1 MKNKK
6 TGFTLI
12 ELLVA
17 IAIIGI
23 LAAVVLAS
31 MSSYGDRARTTATLQ
46 LASSIMPAAMDCN
59 LRGQPLTDPGSNIGN
74 PICSGSNIVWPTLAG
89 SSTRGW
95 KYWYAE
101 SSSTRWAYRFYN
113 GSNDITCVVSDVG
126 TFADYYGVDAAPG
139 TCTKWDYN

>member
-6 TGFTLI
+6 SGFTLI
-12 ELLVA
+12 ELMVA

-23 LAAVVLAS
+23 LAVVVLAS

-59 LRGQPLTDPGSNIGN
+59 LREQPLTDPGSNIGN
-74 PICSGSNIVWPTLAG
+74 PICSGSNVVWPTLAG

-95 KYWYAE
+95 NYWYAE
-101 SSSTRWAYRFYN
+101 CSSTRWAYRFYN
-113 GSNDITCVVSDVG
+113 GNNDITCVVSDTG
-126 TFADYYGVDAAPG
+126 TFASYYGVDAAPG
-139 TCTKWDYN
+139 TCTKWDHN